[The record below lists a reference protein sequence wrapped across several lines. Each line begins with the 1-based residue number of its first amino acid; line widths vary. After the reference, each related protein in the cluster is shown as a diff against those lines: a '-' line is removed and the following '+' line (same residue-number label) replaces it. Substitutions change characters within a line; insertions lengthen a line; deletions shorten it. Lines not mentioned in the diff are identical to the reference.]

1 MTDRAMNPGD
11 ATAPGAATN
20 TWPARGTDHRTAA
33 EADAGSPAAGPPV
46 VPPRPRPGSTAR
58 DLVASTRAELL
69 RLRKWPA
76 FWIVLGTWILLN
88 LTFAYLFN
96 YLAYTSGSDSRMS
109 NGQPREVLLRQLLP
123 AAVPEV
129 FTQGMAMFGGALM
142 LVLGALAIGSGY
154 GWGSWKTVLTQ
165 GPSRVSVLGGVIVAL
180 ALTVIV
186 LVLTAFVVDTGVAAL
201 IAATRG
207 ESLALPSAGRA
218 LLGIAS
224 GTAILGM
231 WTVAGALIGAI
242 ARGPALAVGL
252 GLVWVLVVENLLRGV
267 AAIFDPIRPLTDH
280 LPGTA
285 AGSLAG
291 SLRVD
296 SGPATPGVL
305 DILSR
310 GESLALLALYI
321 TAFAVGTTWLIRR
334 RDLV

>member
-1 MTDRAMNPGD
+1 MN
-11 ATAPGAATN
+11 
-20 TWPARGTDHRTAA
+20 
-33 EADAGSPAAGPPV
+33 
-46 VPPRPRPGSTAR
+46 
-58 DLVASTRAELL
+58 DLLASTRGELL

-96 YLAYTSGSDSRMS
+96 YLAYTTGSSGRMS
-109 NGQPREVLLRQLLP
+109 NGLPRDVLLRQMLP

-165 GPSRVSVLGGVIVAL
+165 GPSRVAAIGGVVVSL
-180 ALTVIV
+180 AVTVIGLV
-186 LVLTAFVVDTGVAAL
+186 LVAFVIDTGVAAL
-201 IAATRG
+201 IASTEG
-207 ESLALPSAGRA
+207 QSLALPSLGRS
-218 LLGIAS
+218 LLGIGS

-231 WTVAGALIGAI
+231 WTLAGAVVGAI

-267 AAIFDPIRPLTDH
+267 AAIFEPIRAITDH

-291 SLRVD
+291 SLRTTG
-296 SGPATPGVL
+296 GPATPGVL
-305 DILSR
+305 DVLGR
-310 GESLALLALYI
+310 GESILVLAAYI
-321 TAFAVGTTWLIRR
+321 AVFAAGTVWLIRR
-334 RDLV
+334 RDMI

>member
-1 MTDRAMNPGD
+1 MSG
-11 ATAPGAATN
+11 
-20 TWPARGTDHRTAA
+20 
-33 EADAGSPAAGPPV
+33 
-46 VPPRPRPGSTAR
+46 
-58 DLVASTRAELL
+58 LLASTRAELL

-76 FWIVLGTWILLN
+76 FWIILGTWILLN

-96 YLAYTSGSDSRMS
+96 YLDYTGGQSAMSD
-109 NGQPREVLLRQLLP
+109 NLPEDVLLRQLLP

-142 LVLGALAIGSGY
+142 LILGALVLGSGY

-165 GPSRVSVLGGVIVAL
+165 GPSRSAAFGGTLLSLLAVVFAL
-180 ALTVIV
+180 VCA
-186 LVLTAFVVDTGVAAL
+186 AFVVDLGVASV
-201 IAATRG
+201 IAVSQDA
-207 ESLALPSAGRA
+207 SLTLPTVGQAVN
-218 LLGIAS
+218 GIVT
-224 GTAILGM
+224 GTMILGM
-231 WTVAGALIGAI
+231 WTLAGAFIGTI

-267 AAIFDPIRPLTDH
+267 SGILGPLAALTDR

-291 SLRVD
+291 AMRTVD
-296 SGPATPGVL
+296 GPPTPGVL

-310 GESLALLALYI
+310 TESLVVLGVYLAL
-321 TAFAVGTTWLIRR
+321 FAVGTLWLVRR